1 VRFGSIELVVAQNFL
16 MRTEETGS
24 FLPVIWA
31 SSLGHLLLILHFQN
45 RPYTLTSL
53 TYTVLFVSQS
63 ASFLLRRNNRFDLI
77 LPIEPSRILSSTTAK
92 RPNEQPRGRAIGVS
106 IREGFAKPHKSS
118 RSTGR
123 WRGIL
128 NCDAIYRLLKD
139 TDHDYV

>member
-77 LPIEPSRILSSTTAK
+77 LPIEPSRIFHQPP
-92 RPNEQPRGRAIGVS
+92 PNVLMNNPEAEPSGYPLERALQNPISHPDPPVGG
-106 IREGFAKPHKSS
+106 EGS
-118 RSTGR
+118 
-123 WRGIL
+123 
-128 NCDAIYRLLKD
+128 
-139 TDHDYV
+139 